1 MTEEDL
7 IAKMEGGEVT
17 NKTETC
23 NKKVTNMR
31 DMLGGL
37 GRANDYFL

>member
-1 MTEEDL
+1 MTGEDL

-31 DMLGGL
+31 DMLG
-37 GRANDYFL
+37 RANDYFL